1 MTIKKA
7 LAGVLVHPWV
17 RKLPAPSLVALA
29 LAAILHSVLSAVSF
43 DPSAVAAALA
53 RIGFAV
59 GTALLPSLI
68 EVGKKGV
75 EALGD
80 WLEREMTARPEINE
94 AAARTLVEQAA
105 EVAQTLQET
114 RPTDKDE
121 IAEAVA
127 AGLKEYGGATSVI
140 AEQYAAAM
148 KNTAELTRLV
158 EQMKEK
164 IDVWSTQ
171 TIEARRG
178 SLIEDVEMRMKGKG
192 GKQEIRAEDNSTI
205 RRAKQISE

>member
-29 LAAILHSVLSAVSF
+29 LAAILHSALSAVSF

-59 GTALLPSLI
+59 GTGLLPSLI
-68 EVGKKGV
+68 DVGKKGV

-121 IAEAVA
+121 IAQAVA

-148 KNTAELTRLV
+148 QNTAELAHLV

-205 RRAKQISE
+205 RGAKQIIE

>member
-29 LAAILHSVLSAVSF
+29 LAAILHSTLAAVSF
-43 DPSAVAAALA
+43 DASAAAAALA

-59 GTALLPSLI
+59 GTGLLPSLI

-80 WLEREMTARPEINE
+80 WLEREMIARPEINE
-94 AAARTLVEQAA
+94 AAARTLVEQAEQVA
-105 EVAQTLQET
+105 ETLHET
-114 RPTDKDE
+114 RPSDKDE

-140 AEQYAAAM
+140 AEEYATAM
-148 KNTAELTRLV
+148 KNMGVLNRLV
-158 EQMKEK
+158 VQMKEK
-164 IDVWSTQ
+164 IDTWSTQ

-178 SLIEDVEMRMKGKG
+178 SLIENVEMKMKGKG
-192 GKQEIRAEDNSTI
+192 GKQEIRAEDNSII
-205 RRAKQISE
+205 RGAKQIIE